1 MALLCLMML
10 PLALLAQ
17 GQRVTI
23 KVNQTP
29 LPTALRQVEQQ
40 SGYYKIN
47 YDKDDRDI
55 VSCPTRAKPGQLV
68 TVETVS
74 VTDADLYCYLDG
86 VELKPTSEGIYQF
99 TMPEKDVEI
108 KVVVISNGLA

>member
-1 MALLCLMML
+1 MKFLLKGTII
-10 PLALLAQ
+10 LLA
-17 GQRVTI
+17 TI
-23 KVNQTP
+23 T
-29 LPTALRQVEQQ
+29 L
-40 SGYYKIN
+40 SSCFGYYKIN
-47 YDKDDRDI
+47 YDNDDRDI